1 MNFVFLAHL
10 IVVPI
15 SFVIHQQHSIN
26 SIEYDKIKRISAT
39 ETTRTNSYV
48 QRLIDC
54 QYNVGGPPGSIM
66 MMTRGY
72 NSNQNSTNKNNNNE
86 EISSRRYNKIYF
98 SSELLFVCRSVRYWV
113 MKIGRKRDGPRYI
126 KVEEN
131 NGSLTKEKDSNA
143 LKIGE

>member
-1 MNFVFLAHL
+1 LNVVFLAHL
-10 IVVPI
+10 IVVPL

-26 SIEYDKIKRISAT
+26 SIDYDKIKRISAT

-86 EISSRRYNKIYF
+86 ERYHQDAITKSIFLASFF
-98 SSELLFVCRSVRYWV
+98 SSAVLLG
-113 MKIGRKRDGPRYI
+113 IG
-126 KVEEN
+126 
-131 NGSLTKEKDSNA
+131 L
-143 LKIGE
+143 